1 MLSII
6 YNSIFDHSITS
17 ERERDG
23 GAWRSSLDLVLFIVI
38 YLCLEVSIPA
48 VQTLVQVSVTTG
60 GPGSAALQKVV
71 LQLVFP
77 EREILPGLSLT
88 TYSQPGLTLQSSCH
102 S

>member
-1 MLSII
+1 MTGL
-6 YNSIFDHSITS
+6 TS
-17 ERERDG
+17 
-23 GAWRSSLDLVLFIVI
+23 LHLILFIIV
-38 YLCLEVSIPA
+38 YLCLHVSIPA

-71 LQLVFP
+71 LQLVLP

-102 S
+102 SWDRSEVSLRCAATCGGSRVGAG